1 MSDTYKFYGDDP
13 ELNAAIEEAQRRLPE
28 FRRALD
34 EDARRLIPA
43 LNGALVKA
51 RFENPVT
58 GALEHMWLEDVGF
71 EGDRIVGTLASEPDN
86 IPELSNGQ
94 WVSVSPE
101 DISDWVY
108 RQGDRTVGGFTV
120 RVMQRRGLD
129 P

>member
-1 MSDTYKFYGDDP
+1 MSDIYKFYGDDP
-13 ELNAAIEEAQRRLPE
+13 ELNAAIDEAQRRLPE

-51 RFENPVT
+51 RFKNPVT
-58 GALEHMWLEDVGF
+58 GAIEHMWIEDVGF
-71 EGDRIVGTLASEPDN
+71 EGDKIVGTLASEPNN

-94 WVSVSPE
+94 WVSVSPD

-108 RQGDRTVGGFTV
+108 RQGDRTGGGFTV
-120 RVMQRRGLD
+120 RVIQRRGLD

>member
-1 MSDTYKFYGDDP
+1 VSETHKFYGDDP

-51 RFENPVT
+51 RFDSPVT
-58 GALEHMWLEDVGF
+58 GAIEHMWIEDVGF
-71 EGDRIVGTLASEPDN
+71 EDDKIVGTLASEPNN
-86 IPELSNGQ
+86 IPELSQGA

-108 RQGDRTVGGFTV
+108 RHGDRTVGGFTI
-120 RVMQRRGLD
+120 RVMQQRGLE

>member
-1 MSDTYKFYGDDP
+1 MSETHKFYGDDP

-51 RFENPVT
+51 RFDSPVT
-58 GALEHMWLEDVGF
+58 GAIEHMWIEDVGF
-71 EGDRIVGTLASEPDN
+71 EDDKIVGTLASEPNN
-86 IPELSNGQ
+86 IPELSQGA

-108 RQGDRTVGGFTV
+108 RHGDRTVGGFTI
-120 RVMQRRGLD
+120 RVMQQRGLE

>member
-1 MSDTYKFYGDDP
+1 MSETYRFYGDDP

-34 EDARRLIPA
+34 DDARRLIPA

-51 RFENPVT
+51 RFESPVT
-58 GALEHMWLEDVGF
+58 GVIEHMWIEDVGF
-71 EGDRIVGTLASEPDN
+71 ENDKIVGTLASEPNN
-86 IPELSNGQ
+86 IPELSNGE

-101 DISDWVY
+101 DVSDWVY
-108 RQGDRTVGGFTV
+108 RDGDRTVGGFTV
-120 RVMQRRGLD
+120 RVMQQRGLE

>member
-51 RFENPVT
+51 RFENPVA